1 MANRCVE
8 HLLQDHRQCEQILA
22 EFEPLLDALQARP
35 EWTTAQD
42 AIFNRITSFFE
53 AAQASHLRKE
63 DEILYP
69 ALEAFLPR
77 DVGPLAVLRAEHAD
91 LGANL
96 SRLSEVGEALS
107 AGASSRRLFEDFE
120 RCGRATIRILR
131 DHIYKEDRVLFPMV
145 ARFLT
150 PEQDARLFQQM
161 QAISRRDGPPAGSLG
176 CQEPPWVQEDR
187 R

>member
-8 HLLQDHRQCEQILA
+8 HLLQNHRQCEQILA
-22 EFEPLLDALQARP
+22 EFEPLLDALRARP

-42 AIFNRITSFFE
+42 AAFARITTFLE

-96 SRLSEVGEALS
+96 SRLSEVDEALS
-107 AGASSRRLFEDFE
+107 KGASSPRLFEDFE
-120 RCGRATIRILR
+120 RCGRAAIRILR
-131 DHIYKEDRVLFPMV
+131 DHIYKEDHILFPMV
-145 ARFLT
+145 ARFLS
-150 PEQDARLFQQM
+150 PERDEHLLRQLEAIGPAIPAPLALK
-161 QAISRRDGPPAGSLG
+161 QAD
-176 CQEPPWVQEDR
+176 
-187 R
+187 